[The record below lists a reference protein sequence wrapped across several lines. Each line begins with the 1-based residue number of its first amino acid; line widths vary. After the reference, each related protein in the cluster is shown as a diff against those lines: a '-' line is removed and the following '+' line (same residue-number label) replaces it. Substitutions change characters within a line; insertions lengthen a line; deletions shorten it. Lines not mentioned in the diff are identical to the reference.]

1 MRILFDVNVV
11 LDVLLKREPW
21 LREAQQLWDAVADG
35 KIEGHLAPTTLTTIY
50 YLARKLPAGS
60 MGAMQSIVAC
70 LATFEVCS
78 MDRQTIVRAAAQSGG
93 DFEDNV
99 QIACAAQTGLDGIV
113 TRNVK
118 HFALASCKVY
128 TPTEL
133 LTALHPSG

>member
-1 MRILFDVNVV
+1 MRILFDINVV

-35 KIEGHLAPTTLTTIY
+35 KIEGYLAPTTLTTIY

-60 MGAMQSIVAC
+60 VGAMQSIAAR

-78 MDRQTIVRAAAQSGG
+78 MDRQTIVLAAAQSGG

-99 QIACAAQTGLDGIV
+99 QIACAEQAGLDGIV
-113 TRNVK
+113 TRNAPD
-118 HFALASCKVY
+118 FAVASCTIY

-133 LTALHPSG
+133 LAQLP